1 MSAFY
6 QVRTHQL
13 KALGIEVQEYRH
25 STTGAQHFHL
35 SADDDHNAFMVAF
48 RTVPTDSTGV
58 AHILEHTVLCG
69 SERYPVRDPFFMMI
83 RRSLNTF
90 MNAFTSSDWTAYPF
104 ASQNKK
110 DFHNLLDIYLD
121 AVFFPNLHPLDFA
134 QEGHR
139 FDFAKEGNAQ
149 SDLVYKGVVYN
160 EMKGAMSSPTS
171 VLWQK
176 FTEALFPSVT
186 YHYNSGGEPVD
197 IPELTHEAL
206 VAFHQRHYHPSNAVF
221 FTYGNIP
228 ASEHHEK
235 WQAQALGRF
244 NTHLLP
250 VMVGDEQRYSE
261 PQQVSA
267 QYALDEA
274 DTSRKTHIV
283 LGWLLGRNQDVRDV
297 LRGHLLS
304 MVLLDNSASPLRYIL
319 ETTELGTAPSPLCGL
334 QDDFKEMIF
343 SAGLMGSEAESAAEV
358 EALILDELSRLVRE
372 GVDPEHLS
380 AMLHQ
385 LELGQREI
393 GGDGYPFGLQLF
405 LRGLPAAIHGGD
417 VMDLLDID
425 NALNELRAE
434 LANPRFIPDLIQH
447 WLLDNP
453 HRVRLVLSPD
463 TTLNTALAD
472 AEKARLSAIQATLSD
487 EQKQEILAQA
497 EALDLRQAE
506 EDDPEILPKVTKE
519 DIPNDIAKFVGRSTY
534 CHHLKTTLSEA
545 GTNGIVYQQVILDLP
560 ELTAETRE
568 HLPILIGAM
577 TDLGVGT
584 EDYLTTQMRQA
595 SLTGGISAGLSI
607 SAPIDDPLSASAKM
621 VLSGKALNRNG
632 VALSQ
637 LLQDTLFDVR
647 VDEIERLRELIG
659 MWRASSEQSLT
670 SNGHA
675 LAMTAAVAH
684 KGRSATWA
692 HQNGGLQGVV
702 RLKALDERLKHDSEL
717 EALSAG
723 LKSAHERLL
732 QAPRQALLVGERDEL
747 HSLMDHL
754 NQDWQK
760 LGANTQNAGVFD
772 IPLAPV
778 VAGQAW
784 VTSTRVHFCAQ
795 AHDAVPWT
803 HEEAPLLSVLSGVLR
818 NGYLH
823 PNIREKGGAYG
834 GGASYDA
841 ESASFKLYSYRDPRL
856 LETFDIFD
864 GALAWLLS
872 SSAKPELVE
881 EAILGVIGAMDKPSS
896 PAGEAKKLFHLDLIG
911 KTHSARMAWRK
922 GVISATLS
930 DVRRVAE
937 TYLSETGKTRAVLTH
952 ESGAKTLADSL
963 GFKVFEV

>member
-6 QVRTHQL
+6 QVRTHHL

-25 STTGAQHFHL
+25 TATGAQHFHL
-35 SADDDHNAFMVAF
+35 ATEDDHNAFMVAF

-110 DFHNLLDIYLD
+110 DFNNLADIYLD

-139 FDFAKEGNAQ
+139 FDFSEEGNAQ

-197 IPELTHEAL
+197 IPDLSHEEL
-206 VAFHQRHYHPSNAVF
+206 VAFHKRHYHPSNAVF
-221 FTYGNIP
+221 FTYGNIS
-228 ASEHHEK
+228 AREHQDK
-235 WQAQALGRF
+235 WQAQALSRF
-244 NTHLLP
+244 DEPLTP
-250 VMVGDEQRYSE
+250 VMVGDEQRYTE

-267 QYALDEA
+267 NYALDEA

-297 LRGHLLS
+297 LRGHLLA
-304 MVLLDNSASPLRYIL
+304 MVLLDNSASPLRYVL

-343 SAGLMGSEAESAAEV
+343 AVGLMGSEAESAEAV
-358 EALILDELSRLVRE
+358 ETLILDELSRLVRE

-417 VMDLLDID
+417 VMALLDID
-425 NALNELRAE
+425 HALNELRAE
-434 LANPRFIPDLIQH
+434 LDNPRFIPDLIQH
-447 WLLDNP
+447 WLLDNS

-463 TTLNTALAD
+463 TNLNTALAE
-472 AEKARLSAIQATLSD
+472 AETNRLSAIQATLSD
-487 EQKQEILAQA
+487 DDKQAIVTQA
-497 EALDLRQAE
+497 EALAVRQAE

-519 DIPNDIAKFVGRSTY
+519 DIPADIASFKGRTTY
-534 CHHLKTTLSEA
+534 CHQLKTTLA
-545 GTNGIVYQQVILDLP
+545 DTATNGIVYQQVIIDLP
-560 ELTAETRE
+560 ELTEDQRE
-568 HLPILIGAM
+568 YLPLLVGSM
-577 TDLGVGT
+577 TELGLGNQ
-584 EDYLTTQMRQA
+584 DYLATQMRQA
-595 SLTGGISAGLSI
+595 SITGGISAGFSV
-607 SAPIDDPLSASAKM
+607 SAPIDNPLSATAKVVM
-621 VLSGKALNRNG
+621 SGKALNRNG
-632 VALSQ
+632 LALSH
-637 LLQDTLFDVR
+637 LLQETLFDVR
-647 VDEIERLRELIG
+647 VDELDRLRELVS
-659 MWRASSEQSLT
+659 MARAGVEQSLT
-670 SNGHA
+670 GNGHV
-675 LAMTAAVAH
+675 LAMTAATAH
-684 KGRSATWA
+684 KGASAAWA
-692 HQNGGLQGVV
+692 HYSGGLQGVK
-702 RLKALDERLKHDSEL
+702 RLKALDDRLKNDIEL
-717 EALSAG
+717 ELLSAQ
-723 LKSAHERLL
+723 LQAVHQVLL
-732 QAPRQALLVGERDEL
+732 NAPRQALLVGEGDEL
-747 HSLMDHL
+747 LSLMDHL
-754 NQDWQK
+754 NESWQK
-760 LGANTQNAGVFD
+760 LGASTGRSGQF
-772 IPLAPV
+772 LAPEMPAL
-778 VAGQAW
+778 AGQAW

-795 AHDAVPWT
+795 AHNAVPWT
-803 HEEAPLLSVLSGVLR
+803 HPDSPLLSVLSGVLR

-872 SSAKPELVE
+872 DAAKPELVE

-896 PAGEAKKLFHLDLIG
+896 PAGEARKLFHLDLMG

-922 GVISATLS
+922 GITAATLS
-930 DVRRVAE
+930 DIRRVAE
-937 TYLSETGKTRAVLTH
+937 TYLVDADKTRAVLTN
-952 ESGAKTLADSL
+952 EAGAKSVEDSL
-963 GFKVFEV
+963 GFKRFEV